1 MARRFGSVADISSL
15 DATVRLVPGAE
26 FFQLI
31 QPPAQR
37 RVHLP
42 CCFHR
47 AAQKSIQRP
56 GIIPSVLRVLGGGSP
71 AMEKLRLTLGAA
83 LAADR
88 LEDFVR
94 QEEAHGVELDIGSDF
109 ERALAL
115 LLVQRGLS
123 PERHHGR
130 GLAVLKC
137 AAGDQR
143 S

>member
-1 MARRFGSVADISSL
+1 
-15 DATVRLVPGAE
+15 
-26 FFQLI
+26 
-31 QPPAQR
+31 
-37 RVHLP
+37 
-42 CCFHR
+42 
-47 AAQKSIQRP
+47 
-56 GIIPSVLRVLGGGSP
+56 
-71 AMEKLRLTLGAA
+71 MEKLRLTLGAA

-130 GLAVLKC
+130 GPGKGLSDPPILRQRRSD
-137 AAGDQR
+137 AASQR
-143 S
+143 QAR